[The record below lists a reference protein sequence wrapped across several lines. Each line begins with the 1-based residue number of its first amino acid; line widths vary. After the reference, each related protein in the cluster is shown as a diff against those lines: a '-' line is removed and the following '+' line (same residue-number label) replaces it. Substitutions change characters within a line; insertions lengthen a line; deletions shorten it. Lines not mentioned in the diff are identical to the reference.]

1 MKLGTNQLGVLKC
14 LQERERGFVDGP
26 YGSGW
31 VWGTQSGT
39 KKILESL
46 VKKGLVTKGEY
57 QWRPDEPKTYPQ
69 YTISQ
74 AGSVYLLGR

>member
-1 MKLGTNQLGVLKC
+1 MKLGTTQLGVLKC
-14 LQERERGFVDGP
+14 LSERQRGWVDGP

-39 KKILESL
+39 RRTLESL

-69 YTISQ
+69 YTLSE
-74 AGSVYLLGR
+74 AGKDYLQGQ